1 MLFTTLRRNTTAILL
16 SFVAAGFA
24 FLLAELL
31 LIGHT
36 EGSQLVATGAS
47 AVGLLLAL
55 LALVPQ
61 RTLRFVVAGLF
72 VLLALSGVY
81 GAFEHKTDRV
91 ERREEASAALAV
103 VESSV
108 VDSPANA
115 AVGAGEAAP
124 AGEAAV
130 VPGAVT
136 PADAGETKEV
146 VGEALNSFAENPP
159 ILSPL
164 ALSGLAV
171 LGILVLLS
179 SEATVPVQSAIG
191 PALTARATGD

>member
-1 MLFTTLRRNTTAILL
+1 MLLTNLRRNTTALLL

-36 EGSQLVATGAS
+36 EGSQLVATSAS

-81 GAFEHKTDRV
+81 GAFAHKTDRI

-115 AVGAGEAAP
+115 T
-124 AGEAAV
+124 
-130 VPGAVT
+130 GAVT

-146 VGEALNSFAENPP
+146 VGEALGSFAENPP

-171 LGILVLLS
+171 LGILVLLN
-179 SEATVPVQSAIG
+179 SEASLPVLTTPG
-191 PALTARATGD
+191 PTRTARATGD

>member
-1 MLFTTLRRNTTAILL
+1 MLLTNLRRNTTAILL

-91 ERREEASAALAV
+91 ERREEAAAALAV
-103 VESSV
+103 VESSM
-108 VDSPANA
+108 VDSSANP
-115 AVGAGEAAP
+115 AVGAASAAP
-124 AGEAAV
+124 
-130 VPGAVT
+130 
-136 PADAGETKEV
+136 AGETKEV
-146 VGEALNSFAENPP
+146 VGEALGSFAENPP

-164 ALSGLAV
+164 ALSGLAL

-179 SEATVPVQSAIG
+179 SEATVPVRSATG
-191 PALTARATGD
+191 PTLTARATGD